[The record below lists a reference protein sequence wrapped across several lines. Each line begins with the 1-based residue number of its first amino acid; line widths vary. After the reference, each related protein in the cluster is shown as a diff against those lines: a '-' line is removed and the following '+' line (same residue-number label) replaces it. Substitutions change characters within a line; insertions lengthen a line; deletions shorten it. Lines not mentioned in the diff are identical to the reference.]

1 MNTIT
6 VQIKSVY
13 GQDKIYPICDTAK
26 LFASI
31 AGTKTITKD
40 ALISIHQLGFKI
52 EVEHDE
58 LILTGELR

>member
-6 VQIKSVY
+6 IQIKSVY

-40 ALISIHQLGFKI
+40 ALIMIHQLGFKI

-58 LILTGELR
+58 LVF

>member
-6 VQIKSVY
+6 IQIKSVY

-31 AGTKTITKD
+31 AGTKTITKN
-40 ALISIHQLGFKI
+40 ALIMIHQLGFKI

-58 LILTGELR
+58 LVF

>member
-40 ALISIHQLGFKI
+40 ALIMIHQLGYKI
-52 EVEHDE
+52 EVERDE
-58 LILTGELR
+58 LVLTG